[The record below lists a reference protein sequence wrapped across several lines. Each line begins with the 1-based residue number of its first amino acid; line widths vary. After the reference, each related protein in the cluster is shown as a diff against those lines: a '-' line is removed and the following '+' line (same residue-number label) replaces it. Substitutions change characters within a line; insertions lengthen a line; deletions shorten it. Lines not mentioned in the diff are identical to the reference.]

1 VIETELIT
9 VRGLEDSGESLVAL
23 SDYVQKKIKEDHER
37 GRFVQA
43 HELEDYLTDFFERN
57 FPGTELNHNTPA
69 EGCMRLRLSFE
80 AQSSLAEY
88 IRDDHSLSAR
98 HLRQRELS
106 ITFQREALSRLPAHQ
121 RNSVNFINHLSP
133 LIRWITQINQLSD
146 HDFQKVSALSL
157 ETEKHPVG
165 SYVYRLQRWL
175 FKGLSPRDSMSY
187 AVINLETGKTLSE
200 NESEAVVQAVLRE
213 GSDWDYAQW
222 DGDELLEGYGDLSE
236 ALDERFDDAF
246 ETFEAENETTIQV
259 RVQRASNHWNRL
271 IGQSEQAI
279 QTMQVA
285 GRKESIIRGR
295 QTRLKNE
302 MEHKA
307 QRISVLKQGGETDM
321 EQQDIAAGIFRIMK
335 PN

>member
-1 VIETELIT
+1 
-9 VRGLEDSGESLVAL
+9 
-23 SDYVQKKIKEDHER
+23 
-37 GRFVQA
+37 
-43 HELEDYLTDFFERN
+43 
-57 FPGTELNHNTPA
+57 
-69 EGCMRLRLSFE
+69 
-80 AQSSLAEY
+80 
-88 IRDDHSLSAR
+88 
-98 HLRQRELS
+98 
-106 ITFQREALSRLPAHQ
+106 
-121 RNSVNFINHLSP
+121 
-133 LIRWITQINQLSD
+133 LIRWITQINKLGD

-157 ETEKHPVG
+157 ESEAHLPG
-165 SYVYRLQRWL
+165 SYVYRVQRWL

-222 DGDELLEGYGDLSE
+222 DGDELLEGYGNLSS

-271 IGQSEQAI
+271 IRQSEQAI

-285 GRKESIIRGR
+285 GRNESIIRGR
-295 QTRLKNE
+295 KTRLKNE

-307 QRISVLKQGGETDM
+307 QRISVLKQGGKTEF
-321 EQQDIAAGIFRIMK
+321 EQQDIAAGIFRVIK
-335 PN
+335 LN